1 MVEPLASPPI
11 SSAVALGSAVGDDA
25 CVIPDNTHG
34 PLSPP
39 PDGLLNL
46 LRRIA
51 DHDDVPDT
59 VQADARIYL
68 LSLEAEAFGSGPG
81 KGEVR
86 ITDDLPN
93 AHEVVEGLPRPQRA
107 TG

>member
-1 MVEPLASPPI
+1 MTTP
-11 SSAVALGSAVGDDA
+11 
-25 CVIPDNTHG
+25 TG
-34 PLSPP
+34 PSHRPS
-39 PDGLLNL
+39 DELLNR

-51 DHDDVPDT
+51 NHDDAPQSL
-59 VQADARIYL
+59 QADARDYPQY
-68 LSLEAEAFGSGPG
+68 LEAEAFGSGPG